1 MTMNPARPVLLS
13 VVQYDRALRAGAMDV
28 SAVLRTARSLGVD
41 GVEVRPDYL
50 QDPARELHAVQD
62 VAGQLG
68 LLLTY
73 ATMATLFTEGSGG
86 VQALRQDIAD
96 ARTLG
101 AALLRI
107 FPGTVPDSADDPGWD
122 RAQAAVAE
130 AARQGVV
137 LALENFG
144 RAPGCTV
151 HEIRQVLERLG
162 PAGLV
167 TNIDIGNY
175 AGAGEDVPAAI
186 RALGAWARAAHLKDQ
201 PAAPD
206 DPGATYLGG
215 GALPLPAILDAL
227 DRLPQRLLLC
237 FEFGGGADPDEHI
250 RRSLT
255 YLRQR

>member
-1 MTMNPARPVLLS
+1 MCLACSGRPAAWASTASKCAPTISRTPPASCPV
-13 VVQYDRALRAGAMDV
+13 
-28 SAVLRTARSLGVD
+28 
-41 GVEVRPDYL
+41 
-50 QDPARELHAVQD
+50 VQD

-73 ATMATLFTEGSGG
+73 ATMATLFTSDSVG
-86 VQALRQDIAD
+86 VEALRQDIAD

-107 FPGTVPDSADDPGWD
+107 FPGPVPDSKDDPGWE
-122 RAQAAVAE
+122 RARAVVAE

-151 HEIRQVLERLG
+151 QEIRRVLERLG

-186 RALGAWARAAHLKDQ
+186 RALGDWARAAHLKDQ
-201 PAAPD
+201 PGGAGRSRRHVPGRRRAAPAGH
-206 DPGATYLGG
+206 PGRTGPPAP
-215 GALPLPAILDAL
+215 AAPPLL
-227 DRLPQRLLLC
+227 
-237 FEFGGGADPDEHI
+237 
-250 RRSLT
+250 
-255 YLRQR
+255 